1 MIKKILEQ
9 FSEILALKIEK
20 LSQDLEVNANKW
32 HWYQLG
38 FDDGKLSKANK
49 ESIREHL
56 KKEL

>member
-1 MIKKILEQ
+1 MKDILKQ
-9 FSEILALKIEK
+9 ISEILALKIEK

-38 FDDGKLSKANK
+38 FEDGKNSAANK
-49 ESIREHL
+49 QEIKSHL